1 MCLIYLHTTLCFPS
15 TELVRDWV
23 TLGTDASILVNVRL
37 VPVLWKSS
45 INIRVLFHPVPV
57 KRTYLLCGGHIVILI
72 PLPAEVRG
80 SERGV

>member
-1 MCLIYLHTTLCFPS
+1 MCLISPHTRLCFPS
-15 TELVRDWV
+15 TELLCV
-23 TLGTDASILVNVRL
+23 TLGTDTSIPVNVRL
-37 VPVLWKSS
+37 VPVPWKSS